1 MENKPQN
8 IDEYIALFDADVQ
21 QKLNSIRQTCK
32 QSLPNAIEKIS
43 YGMPTFHQKKNI
55 GHFAAYKNHIGFYP
69 GPKAIEVFKSD
80 LKDYKTSKGA
90 IQFPLNK
97 EIPLDLVKKIL
108 EFNVENI

>member
-1 MENKPQN
+1 MENKPHN
-8 IDEYIALFDADVQ
+8 IDEYIGLFDTDVQ
-21 QKLNSIRQTCK
+21 QKLKSIRQTCK
-32 QSLPNAIEKIS
+32 QALPQATEKIS

-55 GHFAAYKNHIGFYP
+55 AHFAAYKNHIGFYP
-69 GPKAIEVFKSD
+69 GPKAIEAFQSN

-97 EIPLDLVKKIL
+97 EIPLDLIKKIL